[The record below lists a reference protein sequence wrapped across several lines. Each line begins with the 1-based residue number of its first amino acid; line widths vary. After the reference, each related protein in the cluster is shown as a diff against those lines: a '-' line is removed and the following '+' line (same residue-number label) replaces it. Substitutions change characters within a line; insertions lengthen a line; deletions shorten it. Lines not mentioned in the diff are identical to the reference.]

1 MMLPHV
7 GLMGFYCTGTHHSH
21 IVDLSLIFFKNLKDV
36 LLWTGLRLWGVVF
49 IVLQFAVMENITHS
63 LGNISCRIYTVQQG
77 DILPVD
83 KFLNIAV
90 SP

>member
-1 MMLPHV
+1 M
-7 GLMGFYCTGTHHSH
+7 
-21 IVDLSLIFFKNLKDV
+21 
-36 LLWTGLRLWGVVF
+36 RLWAVVF

-77 DILPVD
+77 DILLVD